1 MDEIKKYTIKGKEVT
16 QSELSLNDGKKV
28 MRLLREMDWS
38 VFTDGKNSMYDIV
51 SEYLDQDMIEN
62 VLAISLKG
70 DLPKGELGDNLTAGK
85 ALDMVNYFFGL
96 NATLMESVM
105 NFLANLA
112 SFKQVQE
119 TSRNPSEKSSDSTST
134 KKE

>member
-85 ALDMVNYFFGL
+85 ALDMVNDFFGL